1 MTEIIEPKF
10 LLLGR
15 LQTTLDI
22 QAEEL
27 KRFGRDVIPT
37 NSKDVIKKYLDSTQI
52 DFIVMGA
59 GLADPDRE
67 ELVAF
72 IRSIDADIPIH
83 LLERTE
89 DANPAKLI
97 AFANEKAIL
106 FKIYEAAAG

>member
-1 MTEIIEPKF
+1 MTEISEPKF
-10 LLLGR
+10 LLVGR

-37 NSKDVIKKYLDSTQI
+37 NSREVIKKHLDSTQI
-52 DFIVMGA
+52 DFIAIGG

-89 DANPAKLI
+89 DANPATLI
-97 AFANEKAIL
+97 TFANEKAIL
-106 FKIYEAAAG
+106 FKVYKAAAG

>member
-1 MTEIIEPKF
+1 MAEIVEPKF

-27 KRFGRDVIPT
+27 KRFGRDAIPT
-37 NSKDVIKKYLDSTQI
+37 NSREVIKKHLDSTHV

-59 GLADPDRE
+59 GLADPARE

-106 FKIYEAAAG
+106 FKVYEAAAR

>member
-1 MTEIIEPKF
+1 MAKIIEPKF

-27 KRFGRDVIPT
+27 KRFGRDVIAT
-37 NSKDVIKKYLDSTQI
+37 NSKEEIEKHLDSTQV
-52 DFIVMGA
+52 DFIVIGG
-59 GLADPDRE
+59 GLADPARE

-106 FKIYEAAAG
+106 FKVYEAAAG